1 MRVHVRLLGH
11 LHMYTDSK
19 NAEFEL
25 ELPAETTLAELIRNL
40 KIPNPEVWVASV
52 NGANVALSTV
62 LSNDDII
69 SIFPPVAGG

>member
-11 LHMYTDSK
+11 LQMYTDSK

-25 ELPAETTLAELIRNL
+25 ELPTETTLAGLIRNL
-40 KIPNPEVWVASV
+40 KIPNPEVWVVSV
-52 NGANVALSTV
+52 NGNSVVLSTV

-69 SIFPPVAGG
+69 SIFPPVTGG